1 MLLLLTVELGLGLMT
16 LVFRHLLDQY
26 VLYAIIL
33 FIKQKDKRKKRQ
45 SCLHDLKNEK
55 GKGWGEPVRGIFS
68 ISMYV

>member
-1 MLLLLTVELGLGLMT
+1 MT

-26 VLYAIIL
+26 VVYTIIL

-55 GKGWGEPVRGIFS
+55 GKGLGGVRGIFS